1 MAKIPYSI
9 RDRHIHILGKTGYGK
24 TTVLARGARNDISSR
39 EGGVGVIDPKGG
51 VGGICEIL
59 SRFIPDD
66 RENDCI
72 WLDINDPVPIDLLSC
87 PRGEEEAVVK
97 DLTYIL
103 CRGDLD
109 FAQAPDLSTNIE
121 NLLYTFL
128 NANQHPRIP
137 DEDRCT
143 FIDIYRFFRE
153 EDRQKKILSYVTDPT
168 FLADWD
174 KEHFPKATDQHR
186 IMTRINEFAKSPTM
200 RTILGEP
207 RPRLN
212 LEDVI
217 ENRKILLITAPEGH
231 PASSFYGS
239 LLVSKIQHAAFSRR
253 RTNIAED
260 ERIPFFLFIDEFET
274 FRASK
279 EFSKM
284 LKIARSYKLCL
295 TLANLQLSE
304 LDADVRSALRLIS
317 TFILLKLDPEDEAK
331 FTGIIGNS
339 NPQYEAIMRK
349 RENTEERERHAWRDW
364 KYNKT
369 DAAWTRWLIATEE
382 LSEIPEPL
390 KNISAADA
398 PNLPRFH
405 AIYKV
410 GDRPPVI
417 EPTPKQPPKKPTP
430 EQIAKLVRIKVYT
443 LEHYGPTDANYA
455 RIILKR
461 TGDNAPLLSRQ
472 VLQDEVNDQAQRK
485 SETIAPSG
493 SARIQMDDGK
503 TKRP

>member
-1 MAKIPYSI
+1 MANIPYSI

-24 TTVLARGARNDISSR
+24 TTVLARGARNDIKAGI
-39 EGGVGVIDPKGG
+39 GGVGVIDPKGG
-51 VGGICEIL
+51 IGGICEIL

-66 RENDCI
+66 REDDCV
-72 WLDINDPVPIDLLSC
+72 WLDINDPIPIDLLSC
-87 PRGEEEAVVK
+87 SPGHEEGVVK
-97 DLTYIL
+97 DLTYLL

-109 FAQAPDLSTNIE
+109 FSQAPDLSTNIE

-128 NANQHPRIP
+128 NANQHPKIP

-143 FIDIYRFFRE
+143 FIDIFRFFRE
-153 EDRQKKILSYVTDPT
+153 PNRQRTILRYVRDPS
-168 FLADWD
+168 LLMEWD
-174 KEHFPKATDQHR
+174 KEHFPKDKDIHR
-186 IMTRINEFAKSPTM
+186 VLTRINEFEKSPTM

-212 LEDVI
+212 LEDII

-239 LLVSKIQHAAFSRR
+239 LLVSKIQHAAFSRK
-253 RTNIAED
+253 RTAIPED
-260 ERIPFFLFIDEFET
+260 DRIPFYLFIDEFET

-279 EFSKM
+279 DFSKM
-284 LKIARSYKLCL
+284 LKMARSYKLCL

-304 LDADVRSALRLIS
+304 LDADIRSALRIIS
-317 TFILLKLDPEDEAK
+317 TFILLKLDPDDEAK

-339 NPQYEAIMRK
+339 NPKYEAIIRK
-349 RENTEERERHAWRDW
+349 RESAEERERHAWREW
-364 KYNKT
+364 KYAKKDIMSDARS
-369 DAAWTRWLIATEE
+369 DAAWTRWLIASEE

-405 AIYKV
+405 ALYKI
-410 GDRPPVI
+410 GDNPPVI

-430 EQIAKLVRIKVYT
+430 EQIDKLERIKAHT
-443 LEHYGPTDANYA
+443 IEHYGPTDANYA
-455 RIILKR
+455 RILMKR
-461 TGDNAPLLSRQ
+461 LGDNSSSNSAPPPHNEGDAK
-472 VLQDEVNDQAQRK
+472 QDTDE
-485 SETIAPSG
+485 
-493 SARIQMDDGK
+493 DDYHE
-503 TKRP
+503 RPV